1 MDDFMFKI
9 LLAPMYH
16 RVHNTYFQ
24 VKPDI
29 FQKYIT
35 KMASKYQTVVPGDK
49 LDQRISVCLTFD
61 DAYYDF
67 YHFVYPLLKE
77 LNIKAVLAVAPKF
90 ILDSTNLSAEERF
103 NVPYNDAVKNGIFQE
118 KVPFCTWEELSK
130 MQQSGHVIIAS
141 HSFNHSNMTDA
152 NIDFEKEVVLSK
164 QEIENKLKTS
174 VDIFVYPFGK
184 MNKDVHKLIL
194 KHYTYVMRIGSALNK
209 NWQNRSNCIY
219 RFDAEH
225 YWPQGKMLKLS
236 DYTKLYYKYL
246 CNSIRKK

>member
-1 MDDFMFKI
+1 MLKF

-16 RVHNTYFQ
+16 RVHNTLFP
-24 VKPDI
+24 VKPDV

-35 KMASKYQTVVPGDK
+35 NMASKYPIIVPGENLEQK
-49 LDQRISVCLTFD
+49 ISVCLTFD

-67 YHFVYPLLKE
+67 YHFVFPLLKK

-90 ILDSTNLSAEERF
+90 ILNKTDVCAKDRL
-103 NVPYNDAVKNGIFQE
+103 NVPYNDAVKDGIYQ
-118 KVPFCTWEELSK
+118 KKAPFCTWQELHE

-141 HSFNHSNMTDA
+141 HSYNHSNMTDA
-152 NIDFEKEVVLSK
+152 SIDFEKEVLLSK
-164 QEIENKLKTS
+164 KEIEDKLKIS
-174 VDIFVYPFGK
+174 VDIFVYPYGK
-184 MNKDVHKLIL
+184 MNKEVHKQIL

-225 YWPQGKMLKLS
+225 YWPQGKMLQVS
-236 DYTKLYYKYL
+236 DYAKLYYKYL